1 MHGLHP
7 NAQVVLQGF
16 RAFAEGDMAAV
27 KPLFHD
33 DAIWHSSGRNRFS
46 GDFRG
51 VDAIMRLFAE
61 LSGAARIENEPHAV
75 LADEHH
81 VIVLINGRYSR
92 PGARV
97 NAQSVFIFHLEDGK
111 VAEVWVM
118 FADPY
123 ALDEFW
129 GHVIDLTAED
139 AEIPAADPTIR
150 R

>member
-61 LSGAARIENEPHAV
+61 LSGAGHTAAGDDNDAFSEVVTQFV
-75 LADEHH
+75 L
-81 VIVLINGRYSR
+81 R
-92 PGARV
+92 
-97 NAQSVFIFHLEDGK
+97 
-111 VAEVWVM
+111 
-118 FADPY
+118 
-123 ALDEFW
+123 
-129 GHVIDLTAED
+129 
-139 AEIPAADPTIR
+139 
-150 R
+150 